1 MEKVILKMNMNGN
14 RRRTQKMKKIFTYT
28 LLAISLFSLASCIQ
42 REEVSLDDMTVDM
55 VFSAVV
61 SDHPGTRTV
70 IDGELGDNY
79 RSTLWL
85 PGDSI
90 GITSGNY
97 SAIHKF
103 INTKTE
109 ESELGIFEGE
119 AVNSTTHY
127 AIYPYAPY
135 STDTRMEGNIFY
147 FNIPDRQKYLPN
159 SFAQNAAPMVAK
171 TTQNDG
177 RLDFYNLCGVLVIKL
192 IGEESISSVTFSG
205 KNENGVWAKVSGK
218 WGVDMTYDSI
228 PSIMSTEKSHTS
240 VTVYSDEGVQL
251 DSSEPTPFYMVLPP
265 ATYNEFMLTIATTDG
280 KIMIKE
286 GTKPLTIKRAN
297 VTVSSPLIY
306 TESVSVDLCDE
317 GTANCYIVSDPGIY
331 SIDASTIGNGVFGII
346 EGSGFHTDDPTISPV
361 RAEILW
367 TDNPTVVT
375 SVTCDKDSRK
385 ISFMVPG
392 VEGNALIAAKDE
404 NGTILWS
411 WHIWVTDTPEN
422 QTYVNNAGT
431 FEVMDR
437 NLGAISSEK
446 DSGDDAVRDT
456 DGMVYQWGRK
466 DPFAPLLFT
475 RTDAY
480 ITYTIKE
487 SVENP
492 THFVGTSTW
501 MNPDNK
507 KLWEPDMKT
516 IYDPCPQGYRV
527 AVSDVWAGFLN
538 GDDQYN
544 KESYN
549 VEGEF
554 DKGWNFIIDSLG
566 TKAWYPVT
574 PLIYYYYSGND
585 YQYRNNGSHIWS
597 SDCNEDENPR
607 ALRFYY
613 NDENN
618 MYLNVSSEEDDGH
631 AFPVRCMRDDAEYPG
646 TPRVLTVGVDSITK
660 TSAIVRSKVLYEGET
675 AVTERGIVWGMDD
688 NISIETGNVIKND
701 ETSDEYM
708 IAIESLQHSTTYYV
722 RAYAVNSEGVSYGA
736 VVSFTTEYDGVAE
749 DLSVYGTANSYIIP
763 AAGVYKFKA
772 VKGNSDELLEGAVSA
787 DILWT
792 TFGTTD
798 IPRSGE
804 IVTKV
809 SYSDGYLTLFVP
821 SPLKEGNA
829 LVAVRNAE
837 GTILWSWHI
846 WLVNFDPDAT
856 AQTYQSGAVM
866 MDRNLG
872 ATSVQDQDPKA
883 YGLLYQWGRKDP
895 SVGAG
900 ELNQSIFAQT
910 YPADIIQ
917 YKWESGSLEYS
928 IQNPTVVI
936 GESTWN
942 IDNTLWTSAKTIY
955 DPCPIGWRVPDGG
968 PGVWDS
974 WKNPTKSLNN
984 GVIFGAPYSV
994 PDAYYPQ
1001 GGYTEGSHYL
1011 NFVGR
1016 ASYNW
1021 SCTPVDSSD
1030 YAYNFHFY
1038 SGYGRPMDTRNR
1050 DHQYNV
1056 RCQKDIEYEK
1066 ESLPEVVIIT
1076 SSDVTTT
1083 SATVSCEVKSSGY
1096 EDVND
1101 RGVVYGIEP
1110 NPTLETGIRI
1120 QSGSGVGP
1128 YSVSLTSLEPA
1139 TRYFVRAY
1147 AVSDLGTSY
1156 SEDVRITTA
1165 NDGTYKDLSAN
1176 GTANSYIVPGYGY
1189 YSFDATVK
1197 GNGLEPIDG
1206 TPVSAEVI
1214 WETRNIADA
1223 ISTGDVVEN
1232 VSLKNGKVL
1241 FNTSEDFNQGNALIA
1256 VKDASGK
1263 ILWSWH
1269 IWVSY
1274 YDSISSYHLYPSG
1287 AVMMD
1292 RNLGALS
1299 NGTDYLSNGLLFQ
1312 WGRKDPFIGAGGEN
1326 VPAATAP
1333 ENVIEYVVVDNQ
1345 TGTMQYSIE
1354 NPASVLYNGNNG
1366 YWLYNSGES
1375 SSKWD
1380 KEKTVYDPCPV
1391 GWIVPRHD
1399 IHIWDNSGIEYP
1411 NHSYS
1416 VDGVSSKFGNDYWI
1430 LGGNARYNYYSDYED
1445 AFTVRCER
1453 ERHFSVHT
1461 LSFTSTINSVTVS
1474 ANMLSDGD
1482 KEILERGVV
1491 IATYDGYLYV
1501 HKADLKV
1508 VDESA
1513 EMLFGSYE
1521 ITISGL
1527 TSNTTYYARAYA
1539 ITENG
1544 IEYGETIV
1552 ANTKST
1558 GNNEGV
1564 GDDDYEW

>member
-1 MEKVILKMNMNGN
+1 MEDS
-14 RRRTQKMKKIFTYT
+14 KMKKIFTYILVAT
-28 LLAISLFSLASCIQ
+28 NLLSLFSCIQ
-42 REEVSLDDMTVDM
+42 REDVSIEDVKVDM
-55 VFSAVV
+55 VFSATV
-61 SDHPGTRTV
+61 SDGQITKTV
-70 IDGELGDNY
+70 IDGELGDSY
-79 RSTLWL
+79 RNTLWL
-85 PGDSI
+85 PEDSI
-90 GITSGNY
+90 AIMGQNRANVYKFVNIRTEADEVGIFDGSSSQNSVYYALYPY
-97 SAIHKF
+97 SADARNANNVF
-103 INTKTE
+103 R
-109 ESELGIFEGE
+109 
-119 AVNSTTHY
+119 VY
-127 AIYPYAPY
+127 
-135 STDTRMEGNIFY
+135 
-147 FNIPDRQKYLPN
+147 IPSQQKYTPG
-159 SFAQNAAPMVAK
+159 SFASGAAPMVAK
-171 TTQNDG
+171 TASG
-177 RLDFYNLCGVLVIKL
+177 EEGMLSFKNLCGVLVLKL
-192 IGEESISSVTFSG
+192 TGEECVSSITFSSKDEAG
-205 KNENGVWAKVSGK
+205 NWNKISDEWM
-218 WGVDMTYDSI
+218 VDMTYDSI
-228 PSIMSTEKSHTS
+228 PELVTTDNSGLA
-240 VTVYSDEGVQL
+240 VTVYSEEGVQL
-251 DSSEPTPFYMVLPP
+251 KPDEPTPFYMVLPP
-265 ATYNEFMLTIATTDG
+265 SNHHSFVLTVTTTDG
-280 KIMIKE
+280 KVMIKE
-286 GTKPLTIKRAN
+286 GTKPLNIKRAN
-297 VTVSSPLIY
+297 VTVAAPLVY
-306 TESVSVDLCDE
+306 TESVSVDLSAE
-317 GTANCYIVSDPGIY
+317 GTANCYIVSEPGVY
-331 SIDASTIGNGVFGII
+331 SIDASVMGNGVLGII
-346 EGSGFHTDDPTISPV
+346 EDAGFHTDNPSITGSA
-361 RAEILW
+361 AELLW
-367 TDNPTVVT
+367 SDKASVVAGVSYSKENNSIIFST
-375 SVTCDKDSRK
+375 L
-385 ISFMVPG
+385 G
-392 VEGNALIAAKDE
+392 VEGNAVVALKDE
-404 NGTILWS
+404 DGTILWS
-411 WHIWVTDTPEN
+411 WHIWVTDSPID
-422 QTYVNNAGT
+422 QTYTNSAGS
-431 FEVMDR
+431 FDVMDR
-437 NLGAISSEK
+437 NLGAISGEK
-446 DSGDDAVRDT
+446 DQGDKSSYRDT
-456 DGMVYQWGRK
+456 DGMMYQWGRK
-466 DPFAPLLFT
+466 DPFANGLFT
-475 RTDAY
+475 RVS
-480 ITYTIKE
+480 E
-487 SVENP
+487 FSVGGAVANP
-492 THFVGTSTW
+492 TLFAGSSTW
-501 MNPDNK
+501 MTPDNQ
-507 KLWEPDMKT
+507 KLWEPDIKT
-516 IYDPCPQGYRV
+516 IYDPCPLGYRV
-527 AVSDVWAGFLN
+527 ASSAVWSGFMK
-538 GDDQYN
+538 GDDFSSYSQEN
-544 KESYN
+544 YN
-549 VEGEF
+549 VQGAF
-554 DKGWNFIIDSLG
+554 DKGWDFIIDSLG
-566 TKAWYPVT
+566 TTAWYPVT
-574 PLIYYYYSGND
+574 PLIYYYSSG
-585 YQYRNNGSHIWS
+585 YYFRNNESHIWS
-597 SDCNEDENPR
+597 SDCEEGDNPV

-613 NDENN
+613 NNESS
-618 MYLNVSSEEDDGH
+618 MYLNISSIEDDGH

-701 ETSDEYM
+701 ETSDEYI

-883 YGLLYQWGRKDP
+883 FGLLYQWGRKDP
-895 SVGAG
+895 AVGAG

-968 PGVWDS
+968 PGVWDG

-1001 GGYTEGSHYL
+1001 GGYTEGNHYL

-1101 RGVVYGIEP
+1101 RGVVYGIDP

-1120 QSGSGVGP
+1120 QSGSGVGQ
-1128 YSVSLTSLEPA
+1128 YTVSLTSLEPA
-1139 TRYFVRAY
+1139 TRYYVKAY
-1147 AVSDLGTSY
+1147 ATSSVGTSY
-1156 SEDVRITTA
+1156 SEEARITTA
-1165 NDGTYKDLSAN
+1165 NDGTYRDLSVA
-1176 GTANSYIVPGYGY
+1176 GTANSYIVPSYGY

-1274 YDSISSYHLYPSG
+1274 YDSKSSYHLYPSG

-1299 NGTDYLSNGLLFQ
+1299 NGTDYLSNGLLYQ

-1411 NHSYS
+1411 SHSYS